1 MIRLSFIH
9 VISSLRKMMLIFTA
23 LLTLS
28 LWLLG
33 PNSHAQAQNWEIYF
47 KGKPLVVPEGPIDR
61 NGTILVPLRA
71 SMEPFGYKIDSLGN
85 GAYRLIGGAIGSVDL
100 KMGEKKAVYNTSVT
114 KQLKTAPVI
123 INGTVFI
130 DLDFAGVLTDIG
142 TEKIAGKPII
152 ELRANTDNVDYDSQ
166 YWYAVQEAGNK
177 GIQFVN
183 KTGKTILTTSYDSA
197 SDFGY
202 GGLSAVYRQGL
213 AVGYIDRMGKLTIQ
227 ASHYRLSSFSEGL
240 ASFKDLIKNQNG
252 GIRAKY
258 GYLNRAGKVVIPA
271 IYDGGFDFS
280 DGLAKVV
287 KDGKTYYIDHD
298 GHIAI
303 GTIANSTHT
312 ASFSEGLA
320 AVSVLTKTGG
330 KSVEKTGFI
339 DTQGKFVIPPKFDT
353 VGIFSEGLATA
364 VVGKLTGYID
374 RTGKW
379 VIEQKYENGFAH
391 DFHEGLANVMVRTGN
406 DSYRTDLIDKTG
418 KMLALPITRDKS
430 DVSEGIFAY
439 RDGDQMDWRLGLMT
453 VKGEIVAK
461 PQFSSVEPFHAGVAR
476 ASIDHGQGEYENVLI
491 NKKGDIVWRSE
502 PETAS

>member
-1 MIRLSFIH
+1 MIPLSSIH
-9 VISSLRKMMLIFTA
+9 VIPSLRKMMLIFTA
-23 LLTLS
+23 LVALS

-33 PNSHAQAQNWEIYF
+33 PNSYAHAQNWEIYF

-71 SMEPFGYKIDSLGN
+71 SMEPFGYKVDSLGN

-100 KMGEKKAVYNTSVT
+100 KIGEKKAIYNTSVT
-114 KQLKTAPVI
+114 EELKTAPVI
-123 INGTVFI
+123 INGTLFI
-130 DLDFAGVLTDIG
+130 DLDFTGVLTDIG

-152 ELRANTDNVDYDSQ
+152 ELRASADIIDYDSQ
-166 YWYAVQEAGNK
+166 YWYAVQTAGTK
-177 GIQFVN
+177 GIHFVN
-183 KTGKTILTTSYDSA
+183 KTGKTMLTTSYDGA

-202 GGLSAVYRQGL
+202 GGLSAVYQQGVT
-213 AVGYIDRMGKLTIQ
+213 VGYIDRKGKLTIQ
-227 ASHYRLSSFSEGL
+227 ASHYRLSGFSEGL
-240 ASFKDLIKNQNG
+240 APFKDLIKNQNG
-252 GIRAKY
+252 GLQVKY

-271 IYDGGFDFS
+271 AYDAGFDFS

-298 GHIAI
+298 GRIAV

-312 ASFSEGLA
+312 VTFSEGLA
-320 AVSVLTKTGG
+320 AVSVLTKVGG

-353 VGIFSEGLATA
+353 VGMFSEGLATA
-364 VVGKLTGYID
+364 VVGKKTGYID

-391 DFHEGLANVMVRTGN
+391 DFHEGLANVMVRTGEG
-406 DSYRTDLIDKTG
+406 SYRTDLVDKIG
-418 KMLALPITRDKS
+418 KTLALPITRDKS

-439 RDGDQMDWRLGLMT
+439 RDGDQTDWRLGLMNI
-453 VKGEIVAK
+453 KGEIVAM

-476 ASIDHGQGEYENVLI
+476 ARIDHGQGRYETVLV
-491 NKKGDIVWRSE
+491 NKKGEIVWRSE